1 MRRIVG
7 HKHHLRMQRHQFFG
21 INMRQ
26 IPQCRFLIQLRSQ
39 AGIAVAKLLLPVRHH
54 TDDFIGR
61 VHLHQQVQRLVLK
74 HDNAVNVV
82 RNRNLTANLIGNLER
97 CLGSERKEYQ

>member
-1 MRRIVG
+1 
-7 HKHHLRMQRHQFFG
+7 
-21 INMRQ
+21 MRQ

-61 VHLHQQVQRLVLK
+61 VHLHQQVQRLMLK
-74 HDNAVNVV
+74 HHNTINTV
-82 RNRNLTANLIGNLER
+82 RNRDLAASLIGYLAR
-97 CLGSERKEYQ
+97 CLGRERKEYQ